1 MSDSVHTHGGPHA
14 ADPVA
19 TSLSVG
25 LSVDGQTVFAV
36 AETAGY
42 GRRAALLTR
51 STLQRLLDHAGDV
64 LRGLPADPTDRPVPA
79 DRLPADRIGEAAGN
93 TGQRFAHYADWEDAP
108 SFTVNEVALDPRDG
122 YLVIAFSGRRQT
134 FGSGAPS
141 GDEPAFRMTLDRPT
155 AYRVLAM
162 MGKRARSAGLVSE
175 TAAAW
180 LFHMDAAAPTWVH

>member
-1 MSDSVHTHGGPHA
+1 MSDSVHTHGQPHA
-14 ADPVA
+14 AHPAA

-25 LSVDGQTVFAV
+25 LSVDGHTVFAV
-36 AETAGY
+36 AETAGH
-42 GRRAALLTR
+42 GRRAALLTQ

-64 LRGLPADPTDRPVPA
+64 LRGLPADPADRPVPA
-79 DRLPADRIGEAAGN
+79 DRLPAERIGEASGT

-108 SFTVNEVALDPRDG
+108 TFTVNEVALDPSDG

-134 FGSGAPS
+134 FAAGAPAHH
-141 GDEPAFRMTLDRPT
+141 EPAFRMTLDRPT

-162 MGKRARSAGLVSE
+162 MGERARSAGLVSE